1 MKKVIIAFDGN
12 HFSKGAFAFAEK
24 LNQSQKIL
32 LVGAFLPQVNFASM
46 TNYPGG
52 GMDGPWLAPVIES
65 DDTAVI
71 EQCIGIFTEAC
82 RKSQIEYRVHEDFHD
97 FSLAELKKESRFADL
112 MIIGSEA
119 FYENIGIHEPNIY
132 LQEALHDIECPAV
145 VVPENFNFPENNILA
160 YDGSESSVFAIKQFA
175 YLFPELASNNTILV
189 FAKSKEVEELPDQD
203 YIEEL
208 AARHFTNLTL
218 EGLQLDPVKFFDSWL
233 LENQKAILI
242 SGAFGRSDISRLIRK
257 SFIIE
262 MLKDH
267 RMPVFIAHK

>member
-12 HFSKGAFAFAEK
+12 HFSKGAFAFAER
-24 LNQSQKIL
+24 LNESQKIL
-32 LVGAFLPQVNFASM
+32 LVGAFLPQVNFASL

-52 GMDGPWLAPVIES
+52 GMDGPWLAPVVES
-65 DDTAVI
+65 NDTALM
-71 EQCIGIFTEAC
+71 EQCMATFTEAC
-82 RKSQIEYRVHEDFHD
+82 NKSHIEFRVHEDFHD

-112 MIIGSEA
+112 LIFGSEA
-119 FYENIGIHEPNIY
+119 FYENIGIREPNIY
-132 LQEALHDIECPAV
+132 LQEALHDIECPAL
-145 VVPENFNFPENNILA
+145 VVPENFDFPHNNILA

-189 FAKSKEVEELPDQD
+189 FAKSNEVDELPDQD

-208 AARHFTNLTL
+208 AARHYSNLTL
-218 EGLQLDPVKFFDSWL
+218 ERLRLNPVKFFDSWL

-242 SGAFGRSDISRLIRK
+242 SGAFGRSDLSRLLRK
-257 SFIIE
+257 SFLFE

>member
-1 MKKVIIAFDGN
+1 
-12 HFSKGAFAFAEK
+12 
-24 LNQSQKIL
+24 
-32 LVGAFLPQVNFASM
+32 
-46 TNYPGG
+46 
-52 GMDGPWLAPVIES
+52 LAPVIES
-65 DDTAVI
+65 SDTEKYAVCRKTFI
-71 EQCIGIFTEAC
+71 ENCE
-82 RKSQIEYRVHEDFHD
+82 KSQIEFRVHEDLKD

-112 MIIGSEA
+112 LIIGSEA
-119 FYENIGIHEPNIY
+119 FYENIGTEEPNIY

-145 VVPENFNFPENNILA
+145 VVPEKYAFPENNILA

-175 YLFPELASNNTILV
+175 YLFPEFASNNTILV

-218 EGLQLDPVKFFDSWL
+218 ERIQLDPVKFFDSWL

-257 SFIIE
+257 SFIVE
-262 MLKDH
+262 MLMDH